1 MFLLK
6 CQYFKPCKQIFVKA
20 PVSYKPLFVLLLLFS
35 VEKQRW
41 KTCCLCSQEIY
52 NLIMGI
58 DFTGYWKAGRKWQV
72 QKRANKILW
81 NQSSSRI
88 IVKKEQVKII
98 FFFAKHCL
106 PIISFNI
113 NIFFHKYYFCASFFF
128 KMKNLKPSGIT

>member
-6 CQYFKPCKQIFVKA
+6 CQYFKPRKQIFVKA

-81 NQSSSRI
+81 NQSSSRR

-98 FFFAKHCL
+98 FFL
-106 PIISFNI
+106 LNI
-113 NIFFHKYYFCASFFF
+113 ACPLFHLILIFFSISTTSVPVFFF